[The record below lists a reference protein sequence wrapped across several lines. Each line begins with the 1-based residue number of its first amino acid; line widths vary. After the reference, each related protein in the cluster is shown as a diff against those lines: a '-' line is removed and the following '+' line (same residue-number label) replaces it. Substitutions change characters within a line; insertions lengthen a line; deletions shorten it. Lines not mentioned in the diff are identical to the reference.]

1 MRIVSPTGKKLR
13 FNNKMVVT
21 DLPEPPFIDGY
32 TKLKAVNLNFCYV
45 DTGIKPLTTDRI
57 ECVFQ
62 DYGVSSISWP
72 QSSYNVIFGSRTGSY
87 DSDNFFLFTK
97 FSGSR
102 QIYYARRTQETYLY
116 GSIPNKVL
124 KVIVSNNN
132 ENYKITLYDNET
144 SSQIATVTPSS
155 SSIRDCSWNMWVGCG
170 NNSNNVDVYCNAD
183 FYSFKI
189 YDSEGNLKV
198 DLVPVRRNT
207 DNVCGFYDLAQK
219 VFRTNLGTGTI
230 TGIDF

>member
-13 FNNKMVVT
+13 FNDKMVVT

-32 TKLKAVNLNFCYV
+32 TKLKAVKMVNCYV
-45 DTGIKPLTTDRI
+45 DTGIKPLISDSI

-62 DYGVSSISWP
+62 DYGLTNSP
-72 QSSYNVIFGSRTGSY
+72 LRYDFNCLFGSRTGSFY
-87 DSDNFFLFTK
+87 SDNYFLFSK
-97 FSGSR
+97 FNDSR
-102 QIYYARRTQETYLY
+102 QFYYARRGAETRLY
-116 GSIPNKVL
+116 SSVPNKVL
-124 KVIVSNNN
+124 KIVISNNTD
-132 ENYKITLYDNET
+132 NYKATLYDNET
-144 SSQIATVTPSS
+144 SLQIATVTPPNNSVS
-155 SSIRDCSWNMWVGCG
+155 NCSWNMWVGCG

-198 DLVPVRRNT
+198 DLVPVRRNS

-219 VFRTNLGTGTI
+219 VFRTNLGSGTI